1 MLSLL
6 GALLVLVN
14 LAAHVV
20 LLPVHLLAFL
30 RRQFSAVGLAI
41 IMDFAIQIGFAIL
54 KVRGL
59 TRSETAVG
67 NAVCDPA
74 LLIESAAIN
83 RVHRNVTRA
92 AVIHG
97 GKLAAVLGGHALV
110 SKLIGRGLEVL
121 FAHGHLLL
129 GSGTSR
135 DPARTVVTDPID
147 NGGVVDDRAVDV
159 DVADDG
165 GVYVRDRG
173 VVVEGA
179 ADPGAADE
187 AYADIAEAVINAA
200 IVSNMRTP
208 IAGMP
213 HVNAATPT
221 PVTGRP

>member
-1 MLSLL
+1 MLPLL
-6 GALLVLVN
+6 GALLVLAN

-41 IMDFAIQIGFAIL
+41 VMNFAIHIGFAIL

-59 TRSETAVG
+59 TRSEAAVG
-67 NAVCDPA
+67 NAVCNPA
-74 LLIESAAIN
+74 LLIEPTAIYG
-83 RVHRNVTRA
+83 VHRNVTRA

-97 GKLAAVLGGHALV
+97 GELSTVLSGRALV

-121 FAHGHLLL
+121 FAHGHLLP
-129 GSGTSR
+129 GSGASR

-147 NGGVVDDRAVDV
+147 NGVVDDSAVDV

-173 VVVEGA
+173 VVVEGS
-179 ADPGAADE
+179 ADPGAPDE
-187 AYADIAEAVINAA
+187 ADADIAEAVINAA

-213 HVNAATPT
+213 HVNAAAPT